1 MFRELFRRTRRT
13 ATTRR
18 ATQKPTTPDTNAKP
32 SKPVTTSILGANTH
46 FVGTL
51 HTEGNVEVADRFDG
65 DITAK
70 GYVKLGS
77 DATLDGDLIC
87 ERATVAGLVKGNIIA
102 RSVKILG
109 SGRVLGDLKM
119 ERLFTEEGAFIQGL
133 ITLEEKI
140 DLDELTRKPA
150 KRTAVSLST
159 KTTEKQS
166 D

>member
-1 MFRELFRRTRRT
+1 MFRELFRRTRRASASHKVSKPS
-13 ATTRR
+13 ATTNHNS
-18 ATQKPTTPDTNAKP
+18 T
-32 SKPVTTSILGANTH
+32 PVTTSILGANTH

-70 GYVKLGS
+70 GYVKLGPE
-77 DATLDGDLIC
+77 ATLDGDLIC
-87 ERATVAGLVKGNIIA
+87 ERAVVAGLVKGDIIA

-109 SGRVLGDLKM
+109 SGRVLGGLKM

-133 ITLEEKI
+133 ITLEDKL
-140 DLDELTRKPA
+140 DLDELTRPA
-150 KRTAVSLST
+150 ARTAVGVSEKS
-159 KTTEKQS
+159 TEKA